1 MSPENLEWSQTNS
14 IQMSVQTA
22 DLFLLNET
30 QNEQLNLSCTLLT
43 IARGKCNVEIRPQI
57 ETSVS
62 ISNEQQKDNF
72 YGNIVIPKER
82 PVMECEGLIPP
93 NAFKALYE
101 KFVSIQS
108 VGRPIILTI
117 FLDEK
122 LSVSVSGDLFI
133 EDTRKILINHID
145 FIFPLR

>member
-1 MSPENLEWSQTNS
+1 MSPENLEWTQINS

-22 DLFLLNET
+22 DLFLLNKS
-30 QNEQLNLSCTLLT
+30 QNEQLSLSCTLLT

-57 ETSVS
+57 ETPDS
-62 ISNEQQKDNF
+62 ISGKQQKDNF
-72 YGNIVIPKER
+72 SGNIVIPRER
-82 PVMECEGLIPP
+82 PVMECEGLMQP
-93 NAFKALYE
+93 NTFKALYE

-122 LSVSVSGDLFI
+122 LSVSVNGDLFI

>member
-1 MSPENLEWSQTNS
+1 MSPENLEWTQVNS

-22 DLFLLNET
+22 DLFLINKS
-30 QNEQLNLSCTLLT
+30 QNEQLSLSCTLLT

-57 ETSVS
+57 ETPAS
-62 ISNEQQKDNF
+62 ILGKQQKDNF
-72 YGNIVIPKER
+72 SGYIVIPRER
-82 PVMECEGLIPP
+82 PVMECEGLMQP
-93 NAFKALYE
+93 NTFKALYE

-122 LSVSVSGDLFI
+122 LSVSVNGDLFI